1 MSWKM
6 SGQMLEACSCKM
18 VCRCVFGPAE
28 PDQGWCSGAFTIN
41 IEQGNVDGVSLAGTK
56 AVFAAD
62 FPGDFMSGNGV
73 ARIYLDEAAS
83 ADQRR
88 ELEAIISGKKGG
100 PMEALGAAIVKWL
113 PTQTAKIE
121 LKLGE
126 RSSVRV
132 GSVGEVALEPMKD
145 GAGKP
150 TRLVNALANTGML
163 ETTEL
168 ARSDGSRWSDPDMRK
183 WEGGGH
189 GGVSP
194 FSWSA

>member
-1 MSWKM
+1 MAWNL
-6 SGQMLEACSCKM
+6 SGQVLDACNCKM

-28 PDQGWCSGAFTIN
+28 PDQGGCSGAMTFN
-41 IEQGNVDGVSLAGTK
+41 IEQGSSDGVSLAGTTS
-56 AVFAAD
+56 VFAVD
-62 FPGDFMSGNGV
+62 FPGDFLSGNGV
-73 ARIYLDEAAS
+73 GRIYLDEAAS

-88 ELEAIISGKKGG
+88 ELEAIFTGKKGG
-100 PMEALGAAIVKWL
+100 PMEALGTAIVKWL

-126 RSSVRV
+126 RPSVRV
-132 GSVGEVALEPMKD
+132 GGVGEVTLEPLKD

-150 TRLVNALANTGML
+150 TQLVNALGNTGML

-194 FSWSA
+194 FSWSV